1 MKSNISRQFPNIVQ
15 RFFVG
20 GVPDHASRGLRD
32 CYKKSGPQIQQSPPR
47 QLGPALQGHF
57 VGVHWKSILR
67 STTPVTFWTEP
78 AGLKITK
85 SSLHSDTVHAPDHH
99 ADPMTYKLGPIGSC
113 WFFASNLGWRPI
125 RFGTWPSFAE
135 NFLLVHEGDGLAR
148 GVHGNSRKLGAM

>member
-1 MKSNISRQFPNIVQ
+1 MKSNISRQFPND
-15 RFFVG
+15 FFVG
-20 GVPDHASRGLRD
+20 GFLTTPVEVLEIVIRSRVLRF
-32 CYKKSGPQIQQSPPR
+32 YSPPR

-57 VGVHWKSILR
+57 VGVHCFHLEKHNTSHVLNR
-67 STTPVTFWTEP
+67 TCRFN
-78 AGLKITK
+78 LKITK